1 MSANMGVKHQ
11 MDQNF
16 KKGKKRGG
24 LRDLPGRRVLMLLS
38 IPPGYWCHPASLLG
52 TTATPGHAQAEGRS
66 RVSTNMG
73 FKHQMDYIFF

>member
-38 IPPGYWCHPASLLG
+38 TPPGVLVPPSIPPGYHCNTRAC
-52 TTATPGHAQAEGRS
+52 PGRGEKQGEH
-66 RVSTNMG
+66 
-73 FKHQMDYIFF
+73 